1 MILRYGLGAEELAWS
16 LAFILLPLS
25 CVYYPVSVP
34 GPLQPVALALPPT
47 HVFEG
52 MRSILLHGVFEKELW
67 WALGLNAM
75 YLAIGYLSFRWFLQ
89 SAKVNGTLVQLRRVD
104 ARRPDRFHRRRL
116 PDRRTLRG
124 SDPAPHPP
132 HGGQPVQSRAPRLVG
147 GPFSLVGAD
156 GKTVTDA
163 DFHGRYMLVFFGFTH
178 CPDICPAELQVIAQ
192 ALDKLGDKG
201 KKVVP
206 VFITLDPERD
216 TPRAMADYLK
226 SFGPN
231 LWA

>member
-1 MILRYGLGAEELAWS
+1 MRARLIAFVIAGFLIGAIAG
-16 LAFILLPLS
+16 AAVLL
-25 CVYYPVSVP
+25 
-34 GPLQPVALALPPT
+34 VANP
-47 HVFEG
+47 
-52 MRSILLHGVFEKELW
+52 
-67 WALGLNAM
+67 
-75 YLAIGYLSFRWFLQ
+75 Q
-89 SAKVNGTLVQLRRVD
+89 
-104 ARRPDRFHRRRL
+104 
-116 PDRRTLRG
+116 
-124 SDPAPHPP
+124 
-132 HGGQPVQSRAPRLVG
+132 GGQPVQSSGAALIG

-216 TPRAMADYLK
+216 TPRAMADYLSASDYSVDHSALVYFMDPEGRYVTHFSYGTSADELAEK
-226 SFGPN
+226 LN
-231 LWA
+231 KIL